1 MAVTLKQLL
10 NRALR
15 ITGEDEIADSTTAVS
30 DKQHLLV
37 AEMAN
42 QIKEEV
48 EAAHNWRA
56 LRHQVTVS
64 ITIPDSG
71 GADGTGSVTGGKETS
86 RVVRIQEPHR
96 GMEQALCF
104 DVTDSSNPVPL
115 YELDLAEL
123 LYRRKMDTGNTADPY
138 WFALDN
144 TAGDGLTLYVHP
156 TPASTKSISIFLVTP
171 QDRLDA
177 AVTAD
182 LATSIKVPVR
192 PIEMGL
198 IRYILEERGE
208 ELGINSQFSEAKELK
223 ALRDA
228 VALDAAEQGDYNLVP
243 E

>member
-1 MAVTLKQLL
+1 MAVTFKQLL

-15 ITGEDEIADSTTAVS
+15 ITGEAEIAAPTTAVS
-30 DKQHLLV
+30 DTNHLLI

-56 LRHQVTVS
+56 LRQAVTVS
-64 ITIPDSG
+64 LASVNSGTITE
-71 GADGTGSVTGGKETS
+71 ADERS
-86 RVVRIQEPHR
+86 RIVRIQDPLR
-96 GMEQALCF
+96 GREVALAW
-104 DVTDSSNPVPL
+104 DVTDSSNPFPL
-115 YELDLAEL
+115 REVDLADL
-123 LYRRKMDTGNTADPY
+123 LWRREMDPNTTQDPTF
-138 WFALDN
+138 FALDN
-144 TAGDGLTLYVHP
+144 TSGDVLKLEVYP
-156 TPASTKSISIFLVTP
+156 TPSDTRSIKLVLVIP
-171 QDRLDA
+171 QARLDA
-177 AVTAD
+177 AVEAD

-198 IRYILEERGE
+198 IRYVLEERGE

-228 VALDAAEQGDYNLVP
+228 VSLDAAEQGDYNLVP

>member
-15 ITGEDEIADSTTAVS
+15 ITGEAEIAVPTTEVT
-30 DKQHLLV
+30 DTNHLLI

-64 ITIPDSG
+64 ITIPDSE
-71 GADGTGSVTGGKETS
+71 GANGTGSVTGGKETS
-86 RVVRIQEPHR
+86 RVVRIQDPLR
-96 GMEQALCF
+96 GREVALCW

-115 YELDLAEL
+115 RELDLADL
-123 LYRRKMDTGNTADPY
+123 LWRRKMDTSTSDPIF
-138 WFALDN
+138 FALDN

-156 TPASTKSISIFLVTP
+156 TPSSTKSVSIYLVTP

-182 LATSIKVPVR
+182 LATAIKVPVR

-228 VALDAAEQGDYNLVP
+228 VSLDAAEQGDYNLVP

>member
-1 MAVTLKQLL
+1 MAVTFKQLI

-15 ITGEDEIADSTTAVS
+15 ITGEDEIADTTTAVT
-30 DKQHLLV
+30 DTQHKLV

-56 LRHQVTVS
+56 LRQTVTVS
-64 ITIPDSG
+64 LASVNSATITE
-71 GADGTGSVTGGKETS
+71 ADERS
-86 RVVRIQEPHR
+86 RVVRIMEPHR
-96 GMEQALCF
+96 GREVALCW
-104 DVTDSSNPVPL
+104 DVTNSSNPFPL
-115 YELDLAEL
+115 EELDLPEL
-123 LYRRKMDTGNTADPY
+123 LYRREMDPNSSQDPQY
-138 WFALDN
+138 FALDN
-144 TAGDGLTLYVHP
+144 SSGDVLKLEVYP
-156 TPASTKSISIFLVTP
+156 TPSDTRSIKLMLIIP
-171 QDRLDA
+171 QARLDA
-177 AVTAD
+177 TNSTD

-208 ELGINSQFSEAKELK
+208 ELGINSQFSEQKELK

-228 VALDAAEQGDYNLVP
+228 IALDAAEQGDYNLVP

>member
-1 MAVTLKQLL
+1 MAVTFKQLL

-15 ITGEDEIADSTTAVS
+15 ITGEDEIADSTTEVS
-30 DKQHLLV
+30 DTQHLLI

-56 LRHQVTVS
+56 LRQTVTVS
-64 ITIPDSG
+64 LASVNSGTITE
-71 GADGTGSVTGGKETS
+71 ADERS

-96 GMEQALCF
+96 GKEVALVW
-104 DVTDSSNPVPL
+104 DVTDSSNPFPL
-115 YELDLAEL
+115 HELDLAEL
-123 LYRRKMDTGNTADPY
+123 LWRREMDPDSSQDPNY
-138 WFALDN
+138 FALDN
-144 TAGDGLTLYVHP
+144 TSGDVLKLEVYP
-156 TPASTKSISIFLVTP
+156 TPSDTRSIKLMLVIP
-171 QDRLDA
+171 QARLDA
-177 AVTAD
+177 ADTDD
-182 LATSIKVPVR
+182 LITNIKVPTR

-208 ELGINSQFSEAKELK
+208 ELGINSQFSEEKETK

-228 VALDAAEQGDYNLVP
+228 VSLDAAEQGDYNLVP

>member
-1 MAVTLKQLL
+1 MAVTFKQLL

-15 ITGEDEIADSTTAVS
+15 ITGEAEIASGTTEIS
-30 DKQHLLV
+30 DTEHLLV

-56 LRHQVTVS
+56 LRQTVTVALAS
-64 ITIPDSG
+64 VNTNTISE
-71 GADGTGSVTGGKETS
+71 ANERS
-86 RVVRIQEPHR
+86 RIVRIQEPFR
-96 GMEQALCF
+96 GREVALCW
-104 DVTDSSNPVPL
+104 DVTDSSNPFPL
-115 YELDLAEL
+115 KELDLAEL
-123 LYRRKMDTGNTADPY
+123 LYRREMDPNSSQDPAY
-138 WFALDN
+138 FALDN
-144 TAGDGLTLYVHP
+144 TSGDVLKLEVYP
-156 TPASTKSISIFLVTP
+156 TPSDTRSIKLMLIIP
-171 QDRLDA
+171 QARLDA

-182 LATSIKVPVR
+182 LATAIKVPVR

-208 ELGINSQFSEAKELK
+208 ELGINSQFSEAKEMK

-228 VALDAAEQGDYNLVP
+228 VSLDAAEQGDYNLVP